1 MKSLAFALILLLS
14 FFGTNQSVW
23 FSPIQAGMDEM
34 NMLSAVS
41 NLSENNKIIVTLLK
55 SQGEIKN
62 KSLVGIWQICEVA
75 KDSADNYIVTSGNA
89 LKIISSDKT
98 FKNLLLS
105 AGSANSTIFMEG
117 NYELPSDSIY
127 VESLTYSATP
137 VFPRGAR
144 NEMHVKF
151 LHDNLIQISFDLP
164 GQGRRIDEL

>member
-1 MKSLAFALILLLS
+1 MKTLSFAFILLLS
-14 FFGTNQSVW
+14 FFCTNQSVW
-23 FSPIQAGMDEM
+23 CNPTRTQMGMDEI
-34 NMLSAVS
+34 NMPSAV
-41 NLSENNKIIVTLLK
+41 
-55 SQGEIKN
+55 
-62 KSLVGIWQICEVA
+62 SLVGIWQICEVA
-75 KDSADNYIVTSGNA
+75 KDSLDNYIVTSGNA

-98 FKNLLLS
+98 FKNLLLNGG
-105 AGSANSTIFMEG
+105 AAHSTIFMEG

-164 GQGRRIDEL
+164 GQGRRIDEFWVRVVTPKPKM